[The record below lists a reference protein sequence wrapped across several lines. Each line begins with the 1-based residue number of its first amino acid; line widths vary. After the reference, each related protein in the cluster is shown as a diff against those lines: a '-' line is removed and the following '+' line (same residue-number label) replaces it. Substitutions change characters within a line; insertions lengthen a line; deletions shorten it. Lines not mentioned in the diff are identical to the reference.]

1 MIMRT
6 LRTLLWRWRLARLIP
21 RLGSV
26 TLHRDTPD
34 YAAFLRDM
42 RDR

>member
-1 MIMRT
+1 MQRLIR
-6 LRTLLWRWRLARLIP
+6 RLLWRFRLHQLIP
-21 RLGSV
+21 RLGTV
-26 TLHRDTPD
+26 TRDRQVPD

>member
-1 MIMRT
+1 MLIRT
-6 LRTLLWRWRLARLIP
+6 LRTWLWRWKLSRLIP
-21 RLGSV
+21 RLGTV
-26 TLHRDTPD
+26 EMHRHTPD